1 MIVAKLDKERN
12 MILQNN
18 NWAAAW
24 DFQQFDFLTSVESEE
39 PVQPPF

>member
-1 MIVAKLDKERN
+1 MLAKQDKERN

-18 NWAAAW
+18 KLAAAW
-24 DFQQFDFLTSVESEE
+24 DFQQFDILTSVESEE